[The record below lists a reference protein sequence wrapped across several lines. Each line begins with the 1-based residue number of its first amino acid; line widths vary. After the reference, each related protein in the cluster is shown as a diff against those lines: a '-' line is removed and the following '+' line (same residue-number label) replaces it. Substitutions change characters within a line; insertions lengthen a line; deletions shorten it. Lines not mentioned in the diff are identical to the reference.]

1 MSNPPSVLPPNPNFT
16 GLIYNPTDFSSISG
30 DTVLT
35 YAQASSLFIL
45 KTIADTVSGITNFIN
60 GITTSSI
67 LAKTISATCNLW
79 TNATGEINIGT
90 LGGRS
95 ALIHI
100 GDGNSNLA
108 GSGVHINNGLNTASN
123 VQILNGT
130 GSTGTINLGSST
142 STTNAVGTL
151 NLGSATKAL
160 TVNSPITIGYTG
172 TPSSQ
177 TQIGWANT
185 RVNTGQPLNLGGVIV
200 VEPQLITT
208 AGLYLFSW
216 CVQYLNTTPVTYLY
230 SNIVNGGASATATSP
245 PINTVGNW
253 GNSSLGTVGGNLY
266 QSTHGTMIIG
276 CSANTYYNLIVTTA
290 GGSSTSC
297 ATWYQVVRIG

>member
-30 DTVLT
+30 STVLT

-95 ALIHI
+95 AVIHI
-100 GDGNSNLA
+100 GDGDNNIA
-108 GSGVHINNGLNTASN
+108 GSSVHINNGLNTASN

-142 STTNAVGTL
+142 STTNANCPIRVTY
-151 NLGSATKAL
+151 NPSAL
-160 TVNSPITIGYTG
+160 TTNTM
-172 TPSSQ
+172 
-177 TQIGWANT
+177 IGWTTT
-185 RVNTGQPLNLGGVIV
+185 RVNTGQPLTLGSPSV

-208 AGLYLFSW
+208 AGVYLFTW
-216 CVQYLNTTPVTYLY
+216 TTQYNNSTPVTYFFT
-230 SNIVNGGASATATSP
+230 NIASGALATTTSP
-245 PINTVGNW
+245 FVNTSSNW
-253 GNSSLGTVGGNLY
+253 GNASLGVFSGAPIQTSGG
-266 QSTHGTMIIG
+266 SFIIV
-276 CSANTYYNLIVTTA
+276 CSANTYYNLIAYTNGGTATTI
-290 GGSSTSC
+290 